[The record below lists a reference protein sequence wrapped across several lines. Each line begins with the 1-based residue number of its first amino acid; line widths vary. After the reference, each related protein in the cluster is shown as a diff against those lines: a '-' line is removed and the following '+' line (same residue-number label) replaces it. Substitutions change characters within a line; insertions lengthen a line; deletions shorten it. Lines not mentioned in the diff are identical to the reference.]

1 MKDMKLSKISLPVTE
16 KYVEEIISL
25 PIYPELKD
33 NEIKFISE
41 RMKNVLQEL

>member
-1 MKDMKLSKISLPVTE
+1 
-16 KYVEEIISL
+16 L